1 MSIRIDKITKG
12 RFGNKILQYN
22 SLVQIANNNNIKASC
37 CEWEGNKFFKNIVSH
52 VETKKVKK
60 MLFYKSILD
69 NESLDFQSF
78 DYCIDD
84 PAYCLHNVFYK
95 ITNKDPRCFLEL
107 KDEFKI
113 KLKENIL
120 HIGIHFRG
128 GDVIT
133 ADGGKEIH
141 EFEYYKDSIDFVVN
155 NLINNEYIFILCTDD
170 HNFHS
175 FTKTIE
181 YLKEKN
187 YNFKFGD
194 ATRNKNNHYIL
205 DWSFLSEC
213 DILINSSS
221 TFCVTAGFLG
231 KKDKYI
237 IHSKKWIERNQK
249 HEAWNSKGETRM
261 TWGSPANLL
270 SEYNIKTKDYWKYYD
285 NFWIEVS
292 KCNSNNYYHC
302 NKLI

>member
-1 MSIRIDKITKG
+1 MSIRINKITTG

-60 MLFYKSILD
+60 MLFCKLILD
-69 NESLDFQSF
+69 NENLDFQSF

-107 KDEFKI
+107 KDEFKP

-128 GDVIT
+128 GDIIKD
-133 ADGGKEIH
+133 DGNNGREIH

-155 NLINNEYIFILCTDD
+155 NLINKEYIFILCTDD
-170 HNFHS
+170 NNLHS
-175 FTKTIE
+175 FTKTID

-187 YNFKFGD
+187 YNFMLGP
-194 ATRNKNNHYIL
+194 ATQNKNEHYIF
-205 DWSFLSEC
+205 DWAILSEC
-213 DILINSSS
+213 NILINTSS

-231 KKDKYI
+231 RKNKYI
-237 IHSKKWIERNQK
+237 IHSKKWIEKNKK
-249 HEAWNSKGETRM
+249 HELWNSKGENIM
-261 TWGSPANLL
+261 NIL
-270 SEYNIKTKDYWKYYD
+270 EHNIKTKDYWKYYD

-292 KCNSNNYYHC
+292 KCNTNNYYYC
-302 NKLI
+302 NKFI

>member
-1 MSIRIDKITKG
+1 MSIRIDKITSG

-60 MLFYKSILD
+60 GLFCKSILD

-107 KDEFKI
+107 KDEYKP
-113 KLKENIL
+113 KLKNNIL
-120 HIGIHFRG
+120 YIGIHFRG
-128 GDVIT
+128 GDIIT
-133 ADGGKEIH
+133 ADGNNGREVH

-155 NLINNEYIFILCTDD
+155 NLINKEYIFILCTDD
-170 HNFHS
+170 KKFPS
-175 FTKTIE
+175 FLKTIE
-181 YLKEKN
+181 YLNEKQYKFDLGPATKE
-187 YNFKFGD
+187 
-194 ATRNKNNHYIL
+194 NKHYIY
-205 DWSFLSEC
+205 DWCILSEC
-213 DILINSSS
+213 DILINTSS

-231 KKDKYI
+231 KEEKYI
-237 IHSKKWIERNQK
+237 IHSKKWIEKNKK
-249 HEAWNSKGETRM
+249 HELWNSKGENIM
-261 TWGSPANLL
+261 NLL
-270 SEYNIKTKDYWKYYD
+270 DYNIKTKDYWKYYD
-285 NFWIEVS
+285 NFWINTVNPNA
-292 KCNSNNYYHC
+292 KFYKC

>member
-22 SLVQIANNNNIKASC
+22 SLLQIANNNNVKTSC
-37 CEWEGNKFFKNIVSH
+37 CVWEGNNFFKNIVSH
-52 VETKKVKK
+52 VETKNIKK
-60 MLFYKSILD
+60 GLFCKSILD
-69 NESLDFQSF
+69 NEKLDFQKF

-107 KDEFKI
+107 KDEFKP
-113 KLKENIL
+113 KLQENIL
-120 HIGIHFRG
+120 LIGIHFRG
-128 GDVIT
+128 GDIINT
-133 ADGGKEIH
+133 DGNNGREVH

-155 NLINNEYIFILCTDD
+155 NLINKEYIFILCTDD

-175 FTKTIE
+175 FKKTID

-187 YNFKFGD
+187 YNFMLGP
-194 ATRNKNNHYIL
+194 ATQNKNSHYIL
-205 DWSFLSEC
+205 DWSILSEC
-213 DILINSSS
+213 DILINTSS

-231 KKDKYI
+231 KKNKYI
-237 IHSKKWIERNQK
+237 IHSKKWIEKNQNHK
-249 HEAWNSKGETRM
+249 PWNSKGEGVM
-261 TWGSPANLL
+261 NLL
-270 SEYNIKTKDYWKYYD
+270 ECNIKTKDYWKYYD
-285 NFWIEVS
+285 DFWIEVS
-292 KCNSNNYYHC
+292 KCNINNYYYC